1 MTHTSLNDSRRDFLK
16 LVASGALAA
25 STPVAWAANT
35 AASNAAYKPII
46 LIELKGANDGL
57 NTWVPMNDPAYY
69 AARPTVAIAAA
80 DVLRVTPQFGLH
92 PSLQGFKA
100 LWDAQQ
106 LAVIQGVGYPQP
118 VLSHFRST
126 DIWDTASASSE
137 VLSTGWLTRAFAL
150 NPMSQAHSAD
160 FVSIGSNESG
170 PGQGGARAINLAAAQ
185 AFVNQARLAKNTQHP
200 LPGALAH
207 IAKIDRNI
215 VNVAVNIDPKITFAT
230 EFTGSMAASVKAAA
244 TVLASKAAPIV
255 RITQGGYDTHRGQ
268 LAAHA
273 ALMSNLSQGM
283 TQLKAAL
290 QEHGLWQDALIL
302 TYSEFGRR
310 VHENASNGTDHGTA
324 NVMFATGG
332 RVKSGVYGAS
342 PSLTALDSG
351 GNMAHTVDFRSV
363 YRQALQAHLGFSAA
377 QTRAVFGV
385 LPQAPL
391 AFV

>member
-1 MTHTSLNDSRRDFLK
+1 MSR
-16 LVASGALAA
+16 
-25 STPVAWAANT
+25 
-35 AASNAAYKPII
+35 
-46 LIELKGANDGL
+46 
-57 NTWVPMNDPAYY
+57 
-69 AARPTVAIAAA
+69 
-80 DVLRVTPQFGLH
+80 
-92 PSLQGFKA
+92 
-100 LWDAQQ
+100 
-106 LAVIQGVGYPQP
+106 
-118 VLSHFRST
+118 
-126 DIWDTASASSE
+126 
-137 VLSTGWLTRAFAL
+137 
-150 NPMSQAHSAD
+150 AHSAD

-185 AFVNQARLAKNTQHP
+185 AFVNQARLAKSTQDL

-207 IAKIDRNI
+207 IAKIDRDI
-215 VNVAVNIDPKITFAT
+215 VNVAVNIDPKITFST

-268 LAAHA
+268 LGAHA

-332 RVKSGVYGAS
+332 RVKAGVYGSA
-342 PSLTALDSG
+342 PSLTALDAG

-363 YRQALQAHLGFSAA
+363 YSQALQAHWGFSAA
-377 QTRAVFGV
+377 QTRAVFGAV
-385 LPQAPL
+385 PQTPL